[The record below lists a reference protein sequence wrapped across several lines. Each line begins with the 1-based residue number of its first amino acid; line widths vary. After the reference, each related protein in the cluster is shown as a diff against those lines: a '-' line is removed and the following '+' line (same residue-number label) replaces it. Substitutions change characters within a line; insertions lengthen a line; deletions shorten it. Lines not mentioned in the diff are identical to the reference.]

1 MKQLASYVR
10 TGLSGSAA
18 RVDGNKTSPET
29 CWELSTAHFE
39 SDAFVDRQ
47 NEGIMQFRWPY
58 PLAPGIGV
66 WGAPNSNH
74 K

>member
-1 MKQLASYVR
+1 MCALAFLVARHVLTVTKRHPSKCSVESSQQHTSKATRLLIFR
-10 TGLSGSAA
+10 TKE
-18 RVDGNKTSPET
+18 N
-29 CWELSTAHFE
+29 
-39 SDAFVDRQ
+39 
-47 NEGIMQFRWPY
+47 MQFRWPY